1 MTIGKK
7 SKFGTCATALSLL
20 ATVAV
25 ADGEVRLLSFE
36 GYADDAW
43 RVPFEEAT
51 GCKVAVSFA
60 GGVDEMFAKM
70 AGSDGS
76 DFDLVSIDTS
86 LFPRYAD
93 AGLIQAYDDTKIP
106 NLVNLLDAFQNVEA
120 VKDGETRYGIPV
132 AWGSQGLIYD
142 ADEMSGAPTSW
153 GAMWDP
159 ENAQRVIALDDS
171 NNNIV
176 MAALLLGFEDPYTLS
191 EEQMAQV
198 KDKLIELKGNLLS
211 YYAGF
216 DEGVAIWESGAA
228 TMMFSMG
235 EPQIGQLRER
245 GYNAVY
251 SIPEEG
257 AVGWLDTWAL
267 SAGAEDLDCAH
278 AWVNFVL
285 QPEVGAALNEKFGY
299 GPTTI
304 EAKGME
310 YADNLVWL
318 KPVEDMDARVRLWNE
333 VKAAVQ

>member
-1 MTIGKK
+1 MPKL
-7 SKFGTCATALSLL
+7 KFPMMAVCL
-20 ATVAV
+20 ATFAIGST
-25 ADGEVRLLSFE
+25 ASAQEVRLLAFE

-43 RVPFEEAT
+43 RVPFEEAS
-51 GCKVAVSFA
+51 GCKVAVSYV

-70 AGSDGS
+70 AGSDGT

-86 LFPRYAD
+86 LYPRYAE
-93 AGLIQAYDDTKIP
+93 AGLLQAFDDQKLS
-106 NLVNLLDAFQNVEA
+106 NLNNLLPAFQEVAA
-120 VKDGETRYGIPV
+120 VQDGEKRLGIPI

-142 ADEMSGAPTSW
+142 ADELSDAPTSW

-176 MAALLLGFEDPYTLS
+176 MAALYLGFDDPFDLTD
-191 EEQMAQV
+191 EQMVQV
-198 KDKLIELKGNLLS
+198 RDKLIDLKGNLLS

-216 DEGVAIWESGAA
+216 EDGVAVWESGAA
-228 TMMFSMG
+228 TMMLSMG
-235 EPQIGQLRER
+235 EPQLGQLRER

-251 SIPEEG
+251 SIPKEG

-267 SAGAEDLDCAH
+267 SAGAGDLDCAH
-278 AWVNFVL
+278 AWADYSL
-285 QPEVGAALNEKFGY
+285 RPEVGEVLNSKYGY
-299 GPTTI
+299 GPTTM
-304 EAKGME
+304 EAEGLD

-333 VKAAVQ
+333 VKAATK